1 MQEHR
6 KYCSQLLVLLVLFI
20 ISLYVVPIMGKN
32 GNGLIEVDVGVILHA
47 DDHMVGKVSQTC
59 ISMALEDFYALNQNH
74 STTRIVLHKRDSK
87 GDVVEAAS
95 AAIDLLKNVQVQA
108 ILGPQRSSQAEFVID
123 IGSKTQVPIISQA
136 TSPSLSPA
144 DNPYFIR
151 GAQNGFSQVESLTAI
166 VQAFGWREVVL
177 IYEDTDYGRGV
188 VRFLTDSFQGINT
201 QIKHRSVLSL
211 SASDDHILQ
220 ELYKLKTMQTRVFVV
235 HMLPFLASRFF
246 TKVKQAKMMNKGYV
260 WIITD
265 GLTSLLDNMDPTII
279 NFMQGVI
286 GVKPYVPKTS
296 QLENFK
302 VRWRKR
308 FRQENPDVD
317 IFEMNVFGLWAYDS
331 ATALA
336 MAVGRSGIGV
346 SKFKKPVAKENL
358 TDLAAIGISEMG
370 PRLLQSLK
378 NIEFNGLSG
387 KFHLLNGQLQ
397 PSSFQI
403 VNVIGKGDRKIGFW
417 TKKYGIS
424 KHLSLRRSKS
434 YSTNKDDLGAIIWPG
449 ESNVVPK
456 GWEMPTGEAKLRVG
470 VPVDGVFKEFVSV
483 RRDPQTN
490 AVIASGLCIDVF
502 EEVMDH
508 YLPYAV
514 PYEFIPFETPDGKKA
529 GSYDDLV
536 YQIFLGKYDAI
547 AGDVTIISNR
557 TRFVDFTM
565 PYTES
570 GVAMIVPFDD
580 DDRKNAWIFMK
591 PLKMDLWCTTGFFFV
606 FTGFVVWV
614 VEHRVNEEFRGPPG
628 KQVGMIFWF
637 SFSTLVFAHKEK
649 LISNLSRFVV
659 IVWVFVVL
667 VLTSSYTASLT
678 SILTVQKLKPS
689 ITDIRDLI
697 QRKEYVGYP
706 NGSFVEGLL
715 KNAFDTSKLKNYST
729 LEQYDEALFKGSKNG
744 GVAAIFEEL
753 PYIKLFLSNP
763 KHCAKYT
770 MVGPIYNS
778 AGLGFAFTK
787 GSPLVLDVS
796 RAVLNVTGQDVMTRI
811 RKKWLGEGAT
821 CAEQDGA
828 KVISDSL
835 TLDSFK
841 GLFIVAAVASFSA
854 LILFLSI
861 FIYENWDTLAS
872 HDSSI
877 REKLIA
883 IAKTFNE
890 EKDNSSY
897 ASKRNPATGEG
908 MAVPAVATTDCPQS
922 PATSD
927 SQLVERIFSHDERLS
942 STETSTLILETT
954 KIVEGNEER

>member
-1 MQEHR
+1 MEEHR
-6 KYCSQLLVLLVLFI
+6 RYCSQLFVLLVLFI
-20 ISLYVVPIMGKN
+20 ISLYVVPMSGKN
-32 GNGLIEVDVGVILHA
+32 DSGLIEVDVGVILDA
-47 DDHMVGKVSQTC
+47 DHMVGKVSQTC

-123 IGSKTQVPIISQA
+123 IGNKMQVPIISQA
-136 TSPSLSPA
+136 TSPSLSLA

-151 GAQNGFSQVESLTAI
+151 GAQKSSSQVESLTAI

-188 VRFLTDSFQGINT
+188 VPFLTDSFQGINT
-201 QIKHRSVLSL
+201 QIRRRSVFSL
-211 SASDDHILQ
+211 SASDDYILQ
-220 ELYKLKTMQTRVFVV
+220 ELYKLMTMQTRVFVV

-246 TKVKQAKMMNKGYV
+246 TKVKQAEMMNTGYV

-265 GLTSLLDNMDPTII
+265 GLTSLLDYMDPTVI
-279 NFMQGVI
+279 NSMQGVI
-286 GVKPYVPKTS
+286 GVKPYVPKSS

-302 VRWRKR
+302 VRWKKR

-346 SKFKKPVAKENL
+346 SKFKKPIAKENL

-370 PRLLQSLK
+370 PRLLQSLQ
-378 NIEFNGLSG
+378 NIEFYGLSG

-403 VNVIGKGDRKIGFW
+403 VNVIGKGDREIGFW
-417 TKKYGIS
+417 TRKYGIS
-424 KHLSLRRSKS
+424 KNLSFSSSKS

-470 VPVDGVFKEFVSV
+470 VPVKGGFMEFVSV
-483 RRDPQTN
+483 ERDSQTN
-490 AVIASGLCIDVF
+490 AVIANGFCIDVF
-502 EEVMDH
+502 KEVMDH

-514 PYEFIPFETPDGKKA
+514 SYEFLPFETPDGESA

-536 YQIFLGKYDAI
+536 YQIFLGNYDAVV
-547 AGDVTIISNR
+547 GDITIVSNR
-557 TRFVDFTM
+557 SGFVDFTL

-570 GVAMIVPFDD
+570 GVAMVVPFED

-591 PLKMDLWCTTGFFFV
+591 PLNSDLWLTTGVFFV
-606 FTGFVVWV
+606 FTGFVVWAF
-614 VEHRVNEEFRGPPG
+614 EHRVNEEFRGPPS

-678 SILTVQKLKPS
+678 SMLTVQKLKPS
-689 ITDIRDLI
+689 VTDIRDLI
-697 QRKEYVGYP
+697 QSKEYVGYQQ
-706 NGSFVEGLL
+706 GSFVEGLL
-715 KNAFDTSKLKNYST
+715 KNKAFDTSKFKNYST
-729 LEQYDEALFKGSKNG
+729 FEQYDEALSKGSKNG
-744 GVAAIFEEL
+744 GVAAIIDEL
-753 PYIKLFLSNP
+753 PYIRLFLSNH
-763 KHCAKYT
+763 KYCAKYT
-770 MVGPIYNS
+770 MVGPIYKT
-778 AGLGFAFTK
+778 AGFGFAFPK
-787 GSPLVLDVS
+787 GSPLVPDVS
-796 RAVLNVTGQDVMTRI
+796 RAVLNVTEQNVMTRI
-811 RKKWLGEGAT
+811 EEEWLGKRAT

-828 KVISDSL
+828 RVTSDSL

-861 FIYENWDTLAS
+861 FLYENWDTLAS
-872 HDSSI
+872 NDSSI

-883 IAKTFNE
+883 MAKTFDE
-890 EKDNSSY
+890 EKDNSSD
-897 ASKRNPATGEG
+897 ASKRKPPTGEG
-908 MAVPAVATTDCPQS
+908 MAMPAGATANCPQS
-922 PATSD
+922 PASD
-927 SQLVERIFSHDERLS
+927 SQLAEWIFLHNEGLS
-942 STETSTLILETT
+942 TTETSTPIHETIE
-954 KIVEGNEER
+954 IVESNEER